1 MIKKWKTFPA
11 SSFFLCFRRV
21 EQLFFQR
28 RFWETDKRVEEERK
42 PAVLRRLPFLKA
54 SYYTLE
60 GWAGRR
66 LLSETLESNS
76 HLILIWAHFQ
86 FQVCNSSRGDLES
99 NRMNKL
105 GSERSPYLLQH
116 ASNPVHWYPW
126 GSQAFEAAKES
137 NKLIFL
143 SVGYSTC
150 HWCHV
155 MERESFENP
164 EVTSCC

>member
-1 MIKKWKTFPA
+1 MIKKNGKLFV
-11 SSFFLCFRRV
+11 FLGIENV
-21 EQLFFQR
+21 GAQR
-28 RFWETDKRVEEERK
+28 RFWDTQKGWES
-42 PAVLRRLPFLKA
+42 LPFLKA
-54 SYYTLE
+54 SYYTSERL
-60 GWAGRR
+60 RR
-66 LLSETLESNS
+66 CLSETLESNS
-76 HLILIWAHFQ
+76 QKRAHFQ
-86 FQVCNSSRGDLES
+86 FQVCNYKSGREEADG
-99 NRMNKL
+99 MNKL

-164 EVTSCC
+164 EVTTLFVKLATSLTF